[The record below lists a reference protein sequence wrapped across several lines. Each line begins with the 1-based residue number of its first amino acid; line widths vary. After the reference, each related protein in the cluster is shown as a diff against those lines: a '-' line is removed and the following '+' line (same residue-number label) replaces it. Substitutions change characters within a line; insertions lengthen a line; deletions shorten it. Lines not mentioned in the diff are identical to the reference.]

1 MYHSMA
7 ELVNRNRG
15 AEIEAPETR
24 GKMFANYSQMA
35 SVCPRGVMVS
45 PDWRAAPGAR
55 ASYRR
60 HARNMFDRSFGLGV
74 EEKVFI
80 LTHLIGADALWG
92 AGPLWQVLR
101 RKGQKAVC
109 LAASGLPI
117 IAAIKASVMGTILF
131 IFGGLPSDVAEY
143 GPSQMECTSMR
154 ALR

>member
-1 MYHSMA
+1 M
-7 ELVNRNRG
+7 
-15 AEIEAPETR
+15 PET
-24 GKMFANYSQMA
+24 
-35 SVCPRGVMVS
+35 CLI
-45 PDWRAAPGAR
+45 
-55 ASYRR
+55 
-60 HARNMFDRSFGLGV
+60 DRLVLGV

-80 LTHLIGADALWG
+80 LTHLIGADALWEPVHC
-92 AGPLWQVLR
+92 ASSPS
-101 RKGQKAVC
+101 KGQKAVC

>member
-1 MYHSMA
+1 
-7 ELVNRNRG
+7 
-15 AEIEAPETR
+15 
-24 GKMFANYSQMA
+24 MFANYSQMA

-92 AGPLWQVLR
+92 AGPLCKFSVEKGR
-101 RKGQKAVC
+101 RLSVWPQAGYPSSPPSK
-109 LAASGLPI
+109 LA
-117 IAAIKASVMGTILF
+117 
-131 IFGGLPSDVAEY
+131 
-143 GPSQMECTSMR
+143 
-154 ALR
+154 